1 MSYKYITSTL
11 LKYSKSKISFLFL
24 LTKILQEKKNKTGK
38 HDTTLLTPDRVSGKY
53 AVVSISVIKQLRT
66 TH

>member
-11 LKYSKSKISFLFL
+11 LKYSKSKISFIFL
-24 LTKILQEKKNKTGK
+24 LTKICQEKKTKTGK

-53 AVVSISVIKQLRT
+53 AVVSISVIKQLKT

>member
-11 LKYSKSKISFLFL
+11 LKYSKSKLSFIFL